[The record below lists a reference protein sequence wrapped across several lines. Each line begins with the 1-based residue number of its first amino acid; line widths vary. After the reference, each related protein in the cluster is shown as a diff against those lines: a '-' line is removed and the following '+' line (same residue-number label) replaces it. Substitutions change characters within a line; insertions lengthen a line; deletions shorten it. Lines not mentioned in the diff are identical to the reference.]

1 MADWN
6 DRSVRVGT
14 GTQAIDAGLRAYML
28 GVYNYMALGVALTGL
43 AAYAIAHFA
52 ATSDPTGVQIGRD
65 LFLTDFGRALYL
77 SPLRW
82 VVMLAPLGFV
92 FFISAGVQRMSAS
105 AAQLSFWAFAALM
118 GVSLSSILL
127 VYTGDS
133 IARTFFIS
141 AASFGA
147 LSIWGYTTRRD
158 LTGMGSFLFM
168 GLIGIILASLVN
180 MFWPAPGLSFAIS
193 VIGVIVFA
201 GLTAYDT
208 QQIKEM
214 YVGGMD
220 RTATVKTSVM
230 GALRLYLDFI
240 NLFLM
245 LLRFMGNSR
254 N

>member
-1 MADWN
+1 MGVAAANGVARLFMEFSAMADWN

-105 AAQLSFWAFAALM
+105 E
-118 GVSLSSILL
+118 
-127 VYTGDS
+127 
-133 IARTFFIS
+133 
-141 AASFGA
+141 
-147 LSIWGYTTRRD
+147 TRR
-158 LTGMGSFLFM
+158 LGQ
-168 GLIGIILASLVN
+168 ACE
-180 MFWPAPGLSFAIS
+180 
-193 VIGVIVFA
+193 VIRP
-201 GLTAYDT
+201 LC
-208 QQIKEM
+208 E
-214 YVGGMD
+214 
-220 RTATVKTSVM
+220 
-230 GALRLYLDFI
+230 
-240 NLFLM
+240 
-245 LLRFMGNSR
+245 LLRVRYQLDALGLR
-254 N
+254 